1 MSHNRQKY
9 LALKAVHKCTR
20 CEKQDERP
28 FAGRVLCAA
37 CNEKNRKSVKE
48 YQQRPEY
55 KYAHRNRNNARYWRL
70 QRTHK
75 CTQCGKPLPEGEYYT
90 NCASCRKKQ
99 SERQKERRKKEKTAE
114 DCHPQTVNGK

>member
-20 CEKQDERP
+20 CEKQDERT

-37 CNEKNRKSVKE
+37 CNEKQRKSVKE

-55 KYAHRNRNNARYWRL
+55 KYAHRDANNARYWRL
-70 QRTHK
+70 QREHK
-75 CTQCGKPLPEGEYYT
+75 CTQCGKPLAEGEYYSC
-90 NCASCRKKQ
+90 CAACRKKQ
-99 SERQKERRKKEKTAE
+99 SKRQKEKWQKKKTAE
-114 DCHPQTVNGK
+114 SGNSPTA